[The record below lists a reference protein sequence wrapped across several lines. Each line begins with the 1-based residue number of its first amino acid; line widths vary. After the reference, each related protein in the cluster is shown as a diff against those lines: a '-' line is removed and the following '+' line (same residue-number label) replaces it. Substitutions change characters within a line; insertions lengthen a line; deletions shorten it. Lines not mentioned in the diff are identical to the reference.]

1 MNLRPYSR
9 KGHLPT
15 TFIGVKKL
23 LFAFLVIAV
32 SCGSPAKNELVN
44 ENIFNQT
51 FETEDGAITLKE
63 IFEENK
69 KPMVI
74 NLWATW
80 CTPCLEEMPY
90 FEASHRKHFE
100 KIQFI
105 GINISDSPTRASKR
119 AEELNIS
126 YMLGRDPDGKFTKSL
141 NAIGLPVTAF
151 FDIEGQLSKV
161 NQGPMSEEAIEKSVL
176 ELLNV

>member
-100 KIQFI
+100 KILLPFGMI
-105 GINISDSPTRASKR
+105 CV
-119 AEELNIS
+119 LC
-126 YMLGRDPDGKFTKSL
+126 YSL
-141 NAIGLPVTAF
+141 DKHHESSSRL
-151 FDIEGQLSKV
+151 Q
-161 NQGPMSEEAIEKSVL
+161 QG
-176 ELLNV
+176 

>member
-1 MNLRPYSR
+1 
-9 KGHLPT
+9 
-15 TFIGVKKL
+15 VKKL

-44 ENIFNQT
+44 QNIFNQT

-161 NQGPMSEEAIEKSVL
+161 HQGPMSEEAIEKSIL

>member
-23 LFAFLVIAV
+23 LFSFLVIAV

-69 KPMVI
+69 K
-74 NLWATW
+74 
-80 CTPCLEEMPY
+80 
-90 FEASHRKHFE
+90 
-100 KIQFI
+100 
-105 GINISDSPTRASKR
+105 
-119 AEELNIS
+119 
-126 YMLGRDPDGKFTKSL
+126 
-141 NAIGLPVTAF
+141 
-151 FDIEGQLSKV
+151 
-161 NQGPMSEEAIEKSVL
+161 
-176 ELLNV
+176 LL